1 MPNKTAIIIG
11 SALGLVAITT
21 VTLVAARA
29 FAAGKEEIVV
39 IKVPPPKVDSGVTNI
54 TVNIEI
60 RDVQP

>member
-11 SALGLVAITT
+11 TALGLVAITT

-29 FAAGKEEIVV
+29 FAAEKEEIVV
-39 IKVPPPKVDSGVTNI
+39 KVPPPKVDSGVTNI